1 MSKIKITAKTKKII
15 NIVVDVIVA
24 AILVFVVIL
33 AVSFATS
40 KAKGYDG
47 YTEIFGNAYV
57 AVASDSM
64 EKDRETGE
72 VKSDNFSK
80 GDLIKIRI
88 LSESEAKK
96 LSIGDVITFI
106 YGTTDNGTYV
116 LYTHRIIGINESNGG
131 VYSYVTHG
139 DSVEEGRNET
149 AFIDKVVG
157 IYEGKADG
165 IGYVMLFMSSSTGF
179 FVCVVLPSVL
189 AVIYFAVNLFFVIR
203 KEKKTQAAAAD
214 AEKVEEKEKMRQEL
228 LAELAAQ
235 GKLSPDELSAGGA
248 EEENSPD
255 QPPQEAA
262 EEESEQPSAEKDE
275 KSEN

>member
-1 MSKIKITAKTKKII
+1 MSKLEFTPKTKKII

-24 AILVFVVIL
+24 VILVFVVIL

-47 YTEIFGNAYV
+47 YTEIFGKSYI

-64 EKDRETGE
+64 KCDNETGE

-80 GDLIKIRI
+80 GDLIKIRT

-96 LSIGDVITFI
+96 LSIGDIITFRTNQI
-106 YGTTDNGTYV
+106 TNDGTYV
-116 LYTHRIIGINESNGG
+116 LNTHRIVGINENNGG

-139 DSVEEGRNET
+139 DNNPEGSNEVVL
-149 AFIDKVVG
+149 IDKVVG

-189 AVIYFAVNLFFVIR
+189 VVIYFAVNLFFVIR
-203 KEKKTQAAAAD
+203 KEKKTQAAVAD
-214 AEKVEEKEKMRQEL
+214 AEKVEEKEKMRREL

-235 GKLSPDELSAGGA
+235 GKISPDEASSVGA
-248 EEENSPD
+248 EKEND
-255 QPPQEAA
+255 QPSEEAA
-262 EEESEQPSAEKDE
+262 EEKSDQPSAEE
-275 KSEN
+275 GEQSEN